1 AEQKAEKKN
10 TPPPVEEVSN
20 DYVIK
25 QGDTLDAI
33 ALEHDTSYVNL
44 MIMNDLETEHVQA
57 GQKIIVNW
65 SEAEFNEKVSE
76 FEAELIR
83 QQELAEQKAEED
95 RIQAEAYAAQLQ
107 AKQQAEQQAEQE
119 RIKAEQQEAEQQEVE
134 QQEVEQQA
142 ADQVKATP
150 VVETTS
156 QASTPETKV
165 TEEAPSSTPTYN
177 ANNGSN
183 VFPAG
188 ECVWYAFDKRTQLG
202 KGVGQWG
209 NASNWA
215 SAARSEGYSVNNT
228 PSVGAI
234 MQTNANSNG
243 AGGYGHV
250 AIVDSVN
257 SDGSIVVSE
266 MNWGGNGGSVSTR
279 TLSPMQAA
287 SHSFIH

>member
-1 AEQKAEKKN
+1 
-10 TPPPVEEVSN
+10 PPVEEVSN

-25 QGDTLDAI
+25 QGDTLYDV

-119 RIKAEQQEAEQQEVE
+119 RIKAEQQE
-134 QQEVEQQA
+134 VEQQA

-150 VVETTS
+150 AVETSS

-177 ANNGSN
+177 VSNGNN
-183 VFPAG
+183 VFPSG
-188 ECVWYAFDKRTQLG
+188 E
-202 KGVGQWG
+202 
-209 NASNWA
+209 
-215 SAARSEGYSVNNT
+215 
-228 PSVGAI
+228 
-234 MQTNANSNG
+234 
-243 AGGYGHV
+243 
-250 AIVDSVN
+250 
-257 SDGSIVVSE
+257 
-266 MNWGGNGGSVSTR
+266 
-279 TLSPMQAA
+279 
-287 SHSFIH
+287 

>member
-1 AEQKAEKKN
+1 EQVKA
-10 TPPPVEEVSN
+10 TPVVKTTSQASTPETKVTEE
-20 DYVIK
+20 
-25 QGDTLDAI
+25 
-33 ALEHDTSYVNL
+33 
-44 MIMNDLETEHVQA
+44 
-57 GQKIIVNW
+57 
-65 SEAEFNEKVSE
+65 
-76 FEAELIR
+76 
-83 QQELAEQKAEED
+83 
-95 RIQAEAYAAQLQ
+95 
-107 AKQQAEQQAEQE
+107 
-119 RIKAEQQEAEQQEVE
+119 
-134 QQEVEQQA
+134 A

-150 VVETTS
+150 VVETSS

-215 SAARSEGYSVNNT
+215 NAARSEGYSVNNT

-250 AIVDSVN
+250 AIVDS
-257 SDGSIVVSE
+257 
-266 MNWGGNGGSVSTR
+266 
-279 TLSPMQAA
+279 
-287 SHSFIH
+287 

>member
-1 AEQKAEKKN
+1 
-10 TPPPVEEVSN
+10 
-20 DYVIK
+20 
-25 QGDTLDAI
+25 
-33 ALEHDTSYVNL
+33 VNL

-119 RIKAEQQEAEQQEVE
+119 RIKAEQQAEQERIKAE

-183 VFPAG
+183 VFPSG

-202 KGVGQWG
+202 
-209 NASNWA
+209 
-215 SAARSEGYSVNNT
+215 
-228 PSVGAI
+228 
-234 MQTNANSNG
+234 
-243 AGGYGHV
+243 
-250 AIVDSVN
+250 
-257 SDGSIVVSE
+257 
-266 MNWGGNGGSVSTR
+266 
-279 TLSPMQAA
+279 
-287 SHSFIH
+287 